1 MFNTKVWTSME
12 KTRFKNDLIGRDQN
26 RLVPDQNRENIQILG
41 PDQDHELFPNLWTS
55 PGGLLIPAYQG

>member
-1 MFNTKVWTSME
+1 MNQYG
-12 KTRFKNDLIGRDQN
+12 KNKIQKWSYRQESTDQN